1 MADQKQVTRIWRC
14 PATSWD
20 ETGMRFKRKGLTP
33 HYTIVDGT
41 EEEVRKGILNFTDR
55 KTLREAKKLVFKGKG
70 EEKVLVSGPNYFQDI
85 YGDDCSKVFLDLDDG
100 DFATLA
106 EAQEQTEKMIRK
118 T

>member
-1 MADQKQVTRIWRC
+1 MADQKQVTRIWDC
-14 PATSWD
+14 PATPWD
-20 ETGMRFKRKGLTP
+20 ETGMTLKRTGVTP

-41 EEEVRKGILNFTDR
+41 EEEVRKGILKFTD
-55 KTLREAKKLVFKGKG
+55 KGTLTKAKELVFKGKG

-106 EAQEQTEKMIRK
+106 EAQE
-118 T
+118 

>member
-14 PATSWD
+14 PATQWD

-41 EEEVRKGILNFTDR
+41 EEEVRKGILKFTD
-55 KTLREAKKLVFKGKG
+55 KGTLTKAKELVFKGKG

-106 EAQEQTEKMIRK
+106 EAQE
-118 T
+118 